1 MITKKDYEADLRKFR
16 DFCRKNPFLMGCY
29 VYVLVDPRGEREQV
43 FYVGKGTNDRMFQH
57 VLESFKASSVGS
69 VKGLGEKLDR
79 INKIHDAGYK
89 VKMYILHYGL
99 TDEHAFIVESVLI
112 DVFRNF
118 QSIDSNSI
126 GDLTNSIN
134 GFDHRRGFCNTD
146 SLYRS
151 HGINEYVKIL
161 PTEKILLI
169 RISGTGVNDNDIYER
184 VRKHW
189 RLNPEHA
196 NKATYIAACRN
207 GIVVGLYKNISGWLP
222 SDIRIDP
229 NNVGRFYF
237 EGCPIT
243 DMSVCERYL
252 YRIVD
257 IPKGTRY
264 PVIYLKGW

>member
-1 MITKKDYEADLRKFR
+1 
-16 DFCRKNPFLMGCY
+16 
-29 VYVLVDPRGEREQV
+29 
-43 FYVGKGTNDRMFQH
+43 MFQH
-57 VLESFKASSVGS
+57 VLESFKTSSVS
-69 VKGLGEKLDR
+69 SEKGLGEKLER
-79 INKIHDAGYK
+79 INEIHKAGRK

-134 GFDHRRGFCNTD
+134 GFDHRRGFCDMD

-169 RISGTGVNDNDIYER
+169 RISGTGVNDSDIYER

-207 GIVVGLYKNISGWLP
+207 GIVVGLYINISSWQP
-222 SDIRIDP
+222 SNKKNDP

-237 EGCPIT
+237 EGCPVT
-243 DMSVCERYL
+243 DKSVRDRYINRL
-252 YRIVD
+252 VE